1 MFDRFVGLS
10 LKGLK
15 DSNNCF
21 QNVLIGGEAFPLR
34 TNLVEPYVNSNLD
47 IQIFITNYLISR
59 ARRITENTFG
69 ILIAKFRI
77 GRPILA
83 TDNFCANSKACVA
96 LYNLLMADRKSN
108 WY

>member
-34 TNLVEPYVNSNLD
+34 TDLVEPYVNSNLD

-83 TDNFCANSKACVA
+83 TGNFVPIAKLV
-96 LYNLLMADRKSN
+96 
-108 WY
+108 